1 MTTDSFYADGM
12 TITSTDIR
20 LATAADAADITRVHD
35 LAWRNAYR
43 GIIPGLALEKMI
55 SRRGEQWWE
64 RNIRRGGAVF
74 VLEVCGVVAG
84 YVSVGRSRMKRL
96 SYSGEIFEL
105 YVHPDYQGLGF
116 GKKLLEAGK
125 AILRRNNLDDI
136 AVRVLSDNERA
147 GAFYGSCGGRLVAR
161 SHETVDQSKLG
172 VSVYAWMADQ

>member
-1 MTTDSFYADGM
+1 M

-20 LATAADAADITRVHD
+20 LATVEDAANITFVHD

-55 SRRGEQWWE
+55 ARRGEKWWE

-74 VLEVCGVVAG
+74 VLEVGGVLAG
-84 YVSVGRSRMKRL
+84 YISVGRSRMKRL
-96 SYSGEIFEL
+96 KHSGEIFEL

-116 GKKLLEAGK
+116 GRKLLEAGQ
-125 AILRRNNLDDI
+125 AILKRNKLDDI

-147 GAFYGSCGGRLVAR
+147 VAFYGSCGGRLVAR
-161 SHETVDQSKLG
+161 SHETVDQSKLR
-172 VSVYAWMADQ
+172 VSVFAWSAVA

>member
-1 MTTDSFYADGM
+1 MAPDSFYIGDM
-12 TITSTDIR
+12 TTKTTDIR
-20 LATAADAADITRVHD
+20 LATADDAASITSVHD

-55 SRRGEQWWE
+55 SRRGEKWWDH
-64 RNIRRGGAVF
+64 NIRRGGAVF
-74 VLEVCGVVAG
+74 VLEVCGVLAG

-116 GKKLLEAGK
+116 GKRLLEAGK
-125 AILRRNNLDDI
+125 TILKRNKLDDI

-147 GAFYGSCGGRLVAR
+147 TAFYQQCGGKLVAR

-172 VSVYAWMADQ
+172 VSVYAWASTN

>member
-1 MTTDSFYADGM
+1 MTPDSFYAGVM
-12 TITSTDIR
+12 TTTATDVR
-20 LATAADAADITRVHD
+20 LATAEDAAAITAVHD

-55 SRRGEQWWE
+55 SRRGECWWE

-84 YVSVGRSRMKRL
+84 YVSVGRSRIKRL
-96 SYSGEIFEL
+96 PHTGEIFEL

-116 GKKLLEAGK
+116 GKKLLKAGQ
-125 AILRRNNLDDI
+125 AILRRNKLDDI

-147 GAFYGSCGGRLVAR
+147 TAFYQSCGGKLVAR

-172 VSVYAWMADQ
+172 VSVFGWARAA